1 MNQSIEGVANVC
13 IAVEWVGVA
22 LYFVNRF
29 LVYRKTVSLA
39 LASMAFGW
47 VFLGLGNVILSFP
60 QAWGLIK
67 LAAVVFG
74 ASMWYA
80 IWRVE
85 KTGN

>member
-1 MNQSIEGVANVC
+1 LNQSIEGVANVV

-29 LVYRKTVSLA
+29 IIYRKTVSLA
-39 LASMAFGW
+39 LAAMAFGW
-47 VFLGLGNVILSFP
+47 VFLGLGREILSFP
-60 QAWGLIK
+60 SAWSLIK
-67 LAAVVFG
+67 LAAAVFG